1 MTPQPEAE
9 SAGEVVAPSTF
20 FPITSLTM
28 AIPIVLSVSPW
39 TCIGGWGL

>member
-9 SAGEVVAPSTF
+9 SAGEAVAPSTF
-20 FPITSLTM
+20 LPITSLTM
-28 AIPIVLSVSPW
+28 AMPIVLSVSPW